1 MTNGKPEQQKKDSA
15 DATDGRLRATDSEK
29 HSTKLLIDHHA
40 GQPTKT
46 TVPNDARGATTRT
59 EVHSTHAGEDR
70 QRNPRG
76 RRFADSPYPFQK
88 KEKTGLQIEGKT
100 PSLPPS
106 DGPIMRERRAG
117 WKTRPDFTAKQ
128 ENDTDNKD

>member
-59 EVHSTHAGEDR
+59 EVHSTHAD
-70 QRNPRG
+70 
-76 RRFADSPYPFQK
+76 
-88 KEKTGLQIEGKT
+88 
-100 PSLPPS
+100 
-106 DGPIMRERRAG
+106 
-117 WKTRPDFTAKQ
+117 AK
-128 ENDTDNKD
+128 TDNATQEDAVLPTVRILSRKKRRQVSRSKARLHHCPHPTARS